1 MVGINP
7 AKVSDDLITRAS
19 IGYGERLGLKF
30 TQARSE
36 DVIKLTRKY
45 TTISVREHAMHPFCA
60 EATWCV
66 VDVPPLRDAP
76 AFPDFIVVFRY
87 ALMSPEETEDH
98 VMSQMPP
105 PA

>member
-19 IGYGERLGLKF
+19 IGYGETLGLKF

-45 TTISVREHAMHPFCA
+45 TTVHDHLSSR
-60 EATWCV
+60 T
-66 VDVPPLRDAP
+66 RDAP
-76 AFPDFIVVFRY
+76 LLR
-87 ALMSPEETEDH
+87 
-98 VMSQMPP
+98 
-105 PA
+105 